1 MRREW
6 TESLAAAL
14 SALSRSYPL
23 LSPSLTQT
31 FSSSLLLVIPFYF
44 NLISSHRLNGGTLD
58 GSQLSVT
65 LPGSSGSLS
74 NPTDDSTNTNSLGQE
89 DKPRTAIVAEYLAHG
104 YALSDDITKRAIEL
118 DSKHGL
124 STRFKSYLSSL
135 DRSLGQRVASAS
147 SSSDKKLTESNEHTP
162 SGNVAS
168 EAVIEKDASKTP
180 VPGSN
185 PNDLGPKTTT
195 QVPGATSTTTQ
206 EPSLARTVQ
215 ERASQVLERPE
226 IKEKTTFAWSKL
238 TEVS

>member
-1 MRREW
+1 MRRECS
-6 TESLAAAL
+6 ESLAAAL

-23 LSPSLTQT
+23 LSPLLLTS

-65 LPGSSGSLS
+65 LPGSSASLS

-147 SSSDKKLTESNEHTP
+147 NKKLTESNEHTP

-168 EAVIEKDASKTP
+168 EAVLEKDASKTP

-195 QVPGATSTTTQ
+195 QVPGATSTTQ

-215 ERASQVLERPE
+215 ERANQVLERPE